1 MPDNHPKLCQLAVKR
16 AVDIAMSLLGLIIL
30 SPLLIGIGLAIIA
43 TSPGPALF
51 RQARLGRDGVPFRIC
66 KYRTMYQGSE
76 AKAQRD
82 DQGANVIPDNDPRIT
97 PLGKVLRRLSLDEL
111 PQLWNV
117 LKGEMSLV
125 GPRPD
130 ETLALPLY
138 AEGEKAKLLMKP
150 GITGLAMVNGRNSI
164 SWRERIQWDV
174 KYVQEF
180 SLGLDLEIVWRTV
193 RVVVQR
199 QGVYTSQNNTS
210 RHVSRRT
217 DD

>member
-1 MPDNHPKLCQLAVKR
+1 M
-16 AVDIAMSLLGLIIL
+16 
-30 SPLLIGIGLAIIA
+30 
-43 TSPGPALF
+43 
-51 RQARLGRDGVPFRIC
+51 PFRIC

-97 PLGKVLRRLSLDEL
+97 PLGKILRRLSLDEL

-130 ETLALPLY
+130 ETLALSLY

-180 SLGLDLEIVWRTV
+180 SLRLDLEIVWRTV

-210 RHVSRRT
+210 QPVSPRT